1 MPSVP
6 VQGLTLDQAG
16 KLVEDRATKPSSHGI
31 SRGARRP
38 LPDAAQAS
46 GQGADVSR
54 RKNSLLLADWA
65 LLLPYRLSTVPEPPH
80 LLCRFACT
88 LKGPSVMPDTPVED
102 SLFQIIHC
110 FHHYAA
116 REGDKETLSL
126 EELKALLLD
135 SVPRF
140 MDTLV
145 CWVWCWSGR

>member
-1 MPSVP
+1 MQHREVGGW
-6 VQGLTLDQAG
+6 V
-16 KLVEDRATKPSSHGI
+16 
-31 SRGARRP
+31 GARGGGRC
-38 LPDAAQAS
+38 LQEEE
-46 GQGADVSR
+46 
-54 RKNSLLLADWA
+54 SLQLADLI
-65 LLLPYRLSTVPEPPH
+65 LLPPYRLSAVPEPPP
-80 LLCRFACT
+80 LLCRSACT

-145 CWVWCWSGR
+145 CRVWGWSGR